1 MWTDTLPVIFSAGGL
16 LTGFAAVIA
25 VFVNRKNS
33 KDTIKIDHSQI
44 VLEGYNEL
52 VEAVQT
58 QVDKLQANAGKQDEK
73 ITLLSLTIERQ
84 DDQIRQLRVE
94 LRDRDDKIRMLTLD
108 RDDLVALV
116 VGTRPNLRTI

>member
-1 MWTDTLPVIFSAGGL
+1 MWTETLPVIFSAGGL

-25 VFVNRKNS
+25 VFVNRRNS

-58 QVDKLQANAGKQDEK
+58 QVDKLQANAGKQDDK
-73 ITLLSLTIERQ
+73 INIMSLTIERQ
-84 DDQIRQLRVE
+84 DNEIRELRVE

-116 VGTRPNLRTI
+116 VGSRPNLRTI